1 MEDQKQRVYDALKKM
16 GIKYEVVEH
25 EPVHTMEDMDRLGLP
40 EKGTLCKNLFLRD
53 SKGKRHFLITAD
65 EKTKVDLKTLGRQ
78 LGAGNLSFASE
89 ERLEKYLGVK
99 QGSVT
104 PFALM
109 NDTDHAVE
117 FFIDKNLSRCKSMGI
132 HPLENTA
139 TVFLSFKDLDK
150 FLWNHVYK
158 DAYIKVTNE
167 SEDNYGRMAEQA
179 ESAGFQ
185 TEADAGD
192 TGKTFL
198 ETVGTDPDKM
208 GDWNW
213 SRNDSHGRFD
223 DGIYGITLSDTGSIG
238 STDVR
243 SE

>member
-1 MEDQKQRVYDALKKM
+1 MEDQKQRVYDALNKM

-109 NDTDHAVE
+109 NDTEHAV
-117 FFIDKNLSRCKSMGI
+117 
-132 HPLENTA
+132 
-139 TVFLSFKDLDK
+139 
-150 FLWNHVYK
+150 
-158 DAYIKVTNE
+158 
-167 SEDNYGRMAEQA
+167 
-179 ESAGFQ
+179 
-185 TEADAGD
+185 
-192 TGKTFL
+192 
-198 ETVGTDPDKM
+198 
-208 GDWNW
+208 
-213 SRNDSHGRFD
+213 
-223 DGIYGITLSDTGSIG
+223 
-238 STDVR
+238 
-243 SE
+243 